1 MQSVLSLLLSV
12 LASLSSSVPGRI
24 VQGRT
29 ECPEGYILWPEDSSC
44 HRPYYR
50 GPCSGGQVLI
60 NHPQVRIKEELKL
73 KQFNKGPCLLQG
85 PLCEFR
91 DNAQFDKKVSIGF
104 FELKLQLSDATQF
117 VLFGSIYL
125 KCVSLCCRMYCP
137 LIDVLSLKI

>member
-60 NHPQVRIKEELKL
+60 NHPQVRIKEEDAES
-73 KQFNKGPCLLQG
+73 QQDEGAEQEPQSMVHLLMQSH
-85 PLCEFR
+85 CTFYR
-91 DNAQFDKKVSIGF
+91 I
-104 FELKLQLSDATQF
+104 
-117 VLFGSIYL
+117 
-125 KCVSLCCRMYCP
+125 
-137 LIDVLSLKI
+137 LICSVPIS